1 MGRPLAWH
9 DVGAVAAWGRLGDV
23 LAILKAEGGEGM
35 QKHIEAKAIRDIMT
49 ASPITVYPD
58 TSIHEL
64 RILFERYNVNA
75 FPVVDDRGVLRGVVS
90 RLDFLRVFRPDTRRR
105 LSGLFALWAER
116 VEEIMSRG
124 IDTVEPADWVV
135 TAVDLMIAT
144 ERRSLPVVERRP
156 IGPVLVGMVSRTDL
170 LPCLSLAAE
179 ESPRGGGAHG
189 PAHASL
195 SREPRRLGRSQGGPR
210 RLTALAR
217 SAGEAF
223 IVMISRA
230 LNPRRGRHRE
240 EPRVG
245 SAPARTLRGPEA
257 LS

>member
-9 DVGAVAAWGRLGDV
+9 GVGAVAAWGRLGDV

-105 LSGLFALWAER
+105 LSGLFALWAEC
-116 VEEIMSRG
+116 VEEIMSPG
-124 IDTVEPADWVV
+124 IDAVEPADSAV

-144 ERRSLPVVERRP
+144 GRRSLPVVERRP

-179 ESPRGGGAHG
+179 EPPRGGGAHG
-189 PAHASL
+189 PAHASP
-195 SREPRRLGRSQGGPR
+195 SQEPRRLGRSQGWR
-210 RLTALAR
+210 SVLKALV
-217 SAGEAF
+217 AGVGGVLEA
-223 IVMISRA
+223 IVPRA
-230 LNPRRGRHRE
+230 LIPRE
-240 EPRVG
+240 
-245 SAPARTLRGPEA
+245 
-257 LS
+257 